1 MKKLFIIC
9 VTMLCFIVIPAQH
22 ASAQTGILEIIKAGV
37 KKVIVAVDL
46 QIQRIQ
52 NQTIWLQN
60 AQKVLENEM
69 SKLKLTEI
77 SDWAQKQKDLY
88 ADYFDELWKVKSAI
102 AYYQRITEIIK
113 VQKQL
118 VAEYSSAWNLTQQD
132 DNFTADELEYI
143 FKVYSGIIDESLKNI
158 DQIFL
163 VLNSFVTQMSDAK
176 RLDIINTAADEIERN
191 LSDLRQF
198 NQQNIG
204 ISFQRAKE
212 KNEVD
217 VVKKLYGLPLLH

>member
-1 MKKLFIIC
+1 MKKLLIIC
-9 VTMLCFIVIPAQH
+9 VTAFCFAIIPSQQ
-22 ASAQTGILEIIKAGV
+22 ASAQTGIFEIIKEGV

-77 SDWAQKQKDLY
+77 SDWAEKQKDLY

-102 AYYQRITEIIK
+102 TYYQRITDIIK

-118 VAEYSSAWNLTQQD
+118 VAEYSTAWNLTQQD
-132 DNFTADELEYI
+132 DNFTAGELDYI
-143 FKVYSGIIDESLKNI
+143 FKVYSGIIDESIKNI

-163 VLNSFVTQMSDAK
+163 VLNSFVTQMTDAK
-176 RLDIINTAADEIERN
+176 RLEIINTAADAIEKN

-217 VVKKLYGLPLLH
+217 IVRKLYGLPF